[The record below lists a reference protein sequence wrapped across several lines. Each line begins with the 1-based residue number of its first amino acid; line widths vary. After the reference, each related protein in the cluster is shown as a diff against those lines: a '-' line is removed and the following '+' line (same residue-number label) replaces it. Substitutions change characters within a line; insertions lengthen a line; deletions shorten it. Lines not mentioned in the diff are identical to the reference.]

1 MTPAFGTLR
10 ICEDAADLARAGAD
24 FLCTL
29 AASRA
34 GRTIVALS
42 GGNTPKPLYALLAR
56 EPIETRMPWDRV
68 HFVLG
73 DERFVP
79 PSEPASNYGMVRAAF
94 LDHVPVPAEN
104 VHPVETQ
111 GITLDEAAVRYEA
124 MLKGLY
130 GADTFEPGRPLLNLT
145 FLGLGGD
152 GHTASLLPGEPA
164 LQVRDRW
171 VAPVPKGRA
180 EERIT
185 LTYPALN
192 SSEVVAFLVSGEGKR
207 EILDKILSGDD
218 SFPASHIRAQGEV
231 LWFVDRTAAGRW
243 A

>member
-10 ICEDAADLARAGAD
+10 ICGDAADLARAGAD

-29 AASRA
+29 AAGRA
-34 GRTIVALS
+34 DRTIVALS
-42 GGNTPKPLYALLAR
+42 GGNTPKPLYALLAE
-56 EPIETRMPWDRV
+56 EPIETQMPWDRV

-79 PSEPASNYGMVRAAF
+79 PSDPASNYGMARAAF
-94 LDHVPVPAEN
+94 LSHVPVPPEN

-111 GITLDEAAVRYEA
+111 GVTLDEAAARYET
-124 MLKGLY
+124 MLKSLY
-130 GADTFEPGRPLLNLT
+130 GADALEPGRPLLNLA
-145 FLGLGGD
+145 FLGLGED
-152 GHTASLLPGEPA
+152 GHTASLLPGEPV

-171 VAPVPKGRA
+171 VAPVPKGRT

-185 LTYPALN
+185 LTYPALD

-231 LWFVDRTAAGRW
+231 LWFADRAAAGRW